1 MGSWNGPPIG
11 LFLFSA
17 MGLPYLRSSGGGHKR
32 QSLTGLSVLRDG
44 FLVPVRDSSLTLL
57 CSPVV
62 TTLRVCLP
70 RAPALRQVLEAV
82 LAEGA
87 LESPSILVLAFHSSL
102 SFVEG
107 SSDGLA
113 ASVCSLSPGRF
124 CLTHSVRVEFSRLCA
139 ISLLGLAFLAPL
151 GLTVVFC
158 RIQWR
163 RSARKLLR
171 FPCGW
176 GLSVLSLDRV
186 LLTSSLSSSG
196 RSLPGLSWL
205 PLMGFDFAGLVV
217 WLLMALRSLTPPSR
231 SIPCARFVTF
241 WRLCDA
247 SWSPP
252 FFPHP
257 LRHFLASA

>member
-1 MGSWNGPPIG
+1 M
-11 LFLFSA
+11 
-17 MGLPYLRSSGGGHKR
+17 
-32 QSLTGLSVLRDG
+32 SVLRDC

-62 TTLRVCLP
+62 MTLWVCLP

-113 ASVCSLSPGRF
+113 ACVRSLSPGRLS
-124 CLTHSVRVEFSRLCA
+124 LTHSVRVEFSRLCA

-151 GLTVVFC
+151 GLTVDFC

-163 RSARKLLR
+163 RSSRKLLR

-176 GLSVLSLDRV
+176 GLSILSLDRV
-186 LLTSSLSSSG
+186 LLTSSLSSPG
-196 RSLPGLSWL
+196 RSLPGLSWVSTS
-205 PLMGFDFAGLVV
+205 PV
-217 WLLMALRSLTPPSR
+217 WSSGCFWLRG
-231 SIPCARFVTF
+231 A
-241 WRLCDA
+241 
-247 SWSPP
+247 
-252 FFPHP
+252 
-257 LRHFLASA
+257 

>member
-1 MGSWNGPPIG
+1 MSI
-11 LFLFSA
+11 
-17 MGLPYLRSSGGGHKR
+17 
-32 QSLTGLSVLRDG
+32 LRDG
-44 FLVPVRDSSLTLL
+44 FLVPVQDSSPTLL

-82 LAEGA
+82 LVEGA
-87 LESPSILVLAFHSSL
+87 LELPSILVLAFHSSL

-113 ASVCSLSPGRF
+113 ASVRSPSPGRL
-124 CLTHSVRVEFSRLCA
+124 CLTHSVRVEFRRLCA

-176 GLSVLSLDRV
+176 GLSVLSLDQV
-186 LLTSSLSSSG
+186 LLTSSLSSPG
-196 RSLPGLSWL
+196 HSLPGLSWL

-217 WLLMALRSLTPPSR
+217 WLLLAPRSLTPPSR
-231 SIPCARFVTF
+231 SIPFARFVTF
-241 WRLCDA
+241 WRSVRCELG
-247 SWSPP
+247 SPLVP
-252 FFPHP
+252 SPIAA
-257 LRHFLASA
+257 LLG